1 MIRHA
6 ILQGYAGRLMKGQFP
21 IAAVFI
27 TVPYDMV
34 DINVYPTKADIAAGF
49 QEAVEDVPAYK
60 IINAAKQKACRHIAI
75 VGGVAA
81 NRRLREKVAL
91 LDASKEKFDVYI
103 PSLKLC
109 GDNAASDT
117 ALAEQ
122 LRSTQI
128 FYQSNSATIQSK
140 DQNLLRCGRKSEK
153 RAYRDAPDGYI

>member
-81 NRRLREKVAL
+81 NRRLREKVAQ
-91 LDASKEKFDVYI
+91 DASKKNSTCIF
-103 PSLKLC
+103 
-109 GDNAASDT
+109 
-117 ALAEQ
+117 
-122 LRSTQI
+122 LR
-128 FYQSNSATIQSK
+128 
-140 DQNLLRCGRKSEK
+140 
-153 RAYRDAPDGYI
+153 

>member
-21 IAAVFI
+21 IAAVCI
-27 TVPYDMV
+27 TVAYDMA
-34 DINVYPTKADIAAGF
+34 DINVYPTKADI
-49 QEAVEDVPAYK
+49 QETVEDVPAYK

-75 VGGVAA
+75 VGGVTA
-81 NRRLREKVAL
+81 NRRLREKVA

-117 ALAEQ
+117 VLAEQ
-122 LRSTQI
+122 LRSTPI
-128 FYQSNSATIQSK
+128 FYQSDSATIQSK
-140 DQNLLRCGRKSEK
+140 D
-153 RAYRDAPDGYI
+153 